1 MRYLLSGALCLVALP
16 CLAAPG
22 EIARAPVTEATGVQP
37 NILFILDDSGS
48 MAWEDTLNKG
58 VEHWSLQ
65 PASSLM
71 GYTGVYSKSGIWI
84 ENNHDADDRIVSY
97 TDLGGAIGA
106 CMGFNVMAYNPALT
120 YTPWAGADRAGI
132 AYQNMSLSN
141 VREDPYEPTSWARM
155 SDDAYYVR
163 WDDNGDGDYDYG
175 ECGVYSN
182 NSGRLYLDEDHVV
195 EVEDLSAAQ
204 QVNFANWFTYY
215 RDRMLVAKSAM
226 AGVIN
231 ANESRVGLRT
241 IQGRNNRNVADM
253 TDTDEREALLE
264 ELFTAYPSGG
274 TPLRTALKNA
284 GEYYS
289 STGRSAPILSADE
302 GGMCQQNYSIMMT
315 DGYWNGSSPSVGNV
329 DGGSGDF
336 ISASH
341 RDSYSNTLGDVAM
354 KYYREDLR
362 TDLIDSVPTIPGVD
376 ENSAQHMV
384 TYTVGFGVD
393 GSLSEN
399 PADLESAFTWPQPV
413 ANANTTIDDLRH
425 AAWNGRGEYL
435 SAANPQ
441 ALIDALNN
449 IAQSIAGRAAS
460 TGSLDISSGGQTSGA
475 YVIQTIY
482 DPADWSG
489 DVVARKIGTNGT
501 LSATSDWSV
510 AEWLRD
516 DDSRSSSRKVITYN
530 PGIAE
535 VDEKAFFFDIEEA
548 GSLEAEQILDL
559 VGFLDETL
567 LTDTVLISVREAA
580 NGVSGIIGNGLGLG
594 LGNGNGLANAVG
606 LTGGQSGVLDLVGD
620 TVTQLTG
627 QILDTSGTFLKL
639 NGTPLAVRTSELENL
654 IGYLKGDD
662 EYEGTLFRERDDNYL
677 GDIVHASPAIV
688 GPPSA
693 SYRNDMEV
701 SSYRSFK
708 TLYEDRQNM
717 IYIGAN
723 DGMLHAID
731 METGEEKFAY
741 MPYAAFSIENGRG
754 IRQLADQNYVH
765 QYYVDAT
772 PVARDVHV
780 QLGDEDAPGWHSVLL
795 GGLGAGGKAVYM
807 LDITDPEGFESLGE
821 SNGTSPADIVQW
833 EFTHEDLGYTFSD
846 IQVARLDDG
855 KWYAIFGNGY
865 NADSDGRAKLF
876 IVDLEDPDNYA
887 LLDSQQGSNAG
898 GSCTS
903 ASSDC
908 NGMSSPE
915 LADIDADGITD
926 WVYAGDLHGNV
937 WVFDMRDFSLSNIG
951 SSEMSRLFQSCAVAL
966 NSTSSTCPAASRQP
980 ITSRVAVAR
989 SGVFNSTVDTPYLNV
1004 YWGTGQLLTLQDAVD
1019 TSTQSFYSVLH
1030 TGSSTRRHHGQ
1041 LEKQSFSNI
1050 SGVSDA
1056 RTVTGVG
1063 VDYSNQNNN
1072 GIQYGWYLELP
1083 DSGERLVTIPAV
1095 RGDLIVFNTTIPGS
1109 NGPCTGGASGWLNA
1123 LSLRNGLQPVRSYN
1137 NVQQVFDYNADGE
1150 VNASDN
1156 VNNQVVLSIKTV
1168 GEPTSPKFLGDT
1180 QYVGQGGTNQVVEMA
1195 MDFGI
1200 DGLEGRSA
1208 WYQLR

>member
-1 MRYLLSGALCLVALP
+1 MRYLLSGALCLFALP

-48 MAWEDTLNKG
+48 MAWEDTLNQG
-58 VEHWSLQ
+58 VEYWGYQ
-65 PASSLM
+65 PASSVL
-71 GYTGVYSKSGIWI
+71 GDSGVYSISNFGT
-84 ENNHDADDRIVSY
+84 VSHQSQ
-97 TDLGGAIGA
+97 TSVARAIGS
-106 CMGFNVMAYNPALT
+106 CNGFNVLAYNPALT
-120 YTPWAGADRAGI
+120 YAPWAGKDRFGADYLDATLLTARA
-132 AYQNMSLSN
+132 
-141 VREDPYEPTSWARM
+141 DPYEPTTTVNLTGV
-155 SDDAYYVR
+155 YYMP
-163 WDDNGDGDYDYG
+163 WTDNDGDGEYDFE
-175 ECGVYSN
+175 ECGLYR
-182 NSGRLYLDEDHVV
+182 SGNGLYVDTTRQTYINQQ
-195 EVEDLSAAQ
+195 SAAQ
-204 QVNFANWFTYY
+204 KTNFANWFTYY
-215 RDRMLVAKSAM
+215 RDRMSVAKSAM
-226 AGVIN
+226 AGVIDT
-231 ANESRVGLRT
+231 NESRVGLRT

-253 TDTDEREALLE
+253 TDDDERDDLME

-284 GEYYS
+284 GEYFA
-289 STGRSAPILSADE
+289 STGNNAPILSADE
-302 GGMCQQNYSIMMT
+302 GGMCQQNYAIMMT

-329 DGGSGDF
+329 DGGSGDY

-354 KYYREDLR
+354 YYYRTDLR
-362 TDLIDSVPTIPGVD
+362 TDLINSVPTVPDVD
-376 ENSAQHMV
+376 ENPSQHMV

-393 GSLSEN
+393 GSLTEN
-399 PADLESAFTWPQPV
+399 PSGIDTSFTWPQPV
-413 ANANTTIDDLRH
+413 SNTNTTIDDLRH

-460 TGSLDISSGGQTSGA
+460 TGSLDISSGSQTSDA
-475 YVIQTIY
+475 YVIQTTY
-482 DPADWSG
+482 DPANWAG
-489 DVVARKIGTNGT
+489 DVVARKIGSDGT
-501 LSATSDWSV
+501 LSSTSEWSV

-516 DDSRSSSRKVITYN
+516 DAGRSSSRKVITYN
-530 PGIAE
+530 PGISD

-567 LTDTVLISVREAA
+567 LTDAVLISVREAA
-580 NGVSGIIGNGLGLG
+580 NGVSGTLGNGLGLG
-594 LGNGNGLANAVG
+594 LGNGNGLANALG
-606 LTGGQSGVLDLVGD
+606 LTGGQSGVLELVGD

-627 QILDTSGTFLKL
+627 QILDTSGTFLTL

-662 EYEGTLFRERDDNYL
+662 TYEGTLFRDRDDNYL

-708 TLYEDRQNM
+708 TLHEDRQSM

-731 METGEEKFAY
+731 MESGEEKFAY
-741 MPYAAFSIENGRG
+741 MPYAAFSIEGGRG

-780 QLGDEDAPGWHSVLL
+780 QLGEEDAPSWHSVLV

-807 LDITDPEGFESLGE
+807 LDITDPEAFDTLGE

-876 IVDLEDPDNYA
+876 IVDLEDPENFA

-903 ASSDC
+903 ANSDC

-937 WVFDMRDFSLSNIG
+937 WVFDMRDFSLDDVG
-951 SSEMSRLFQSCAVAL
+951 SGETSRLFQSCAVAL
-966 NSTSSTCPAASRQP
+966 NSTTSTCPTASRQP

-1004 YWGTGQLLTLQDAVD
+1004 YWGTGQLLTLQDAID

-1030 TGSSTRRHHGQ
+1030 TGDTTRRYHGQ
-1041 LEKQSFSNI
+1041 LEKQSFTNI
-1050 SGVSDA
+1050 TGVSDA

-1063 VDYSNQNNN
+1063 VDYANQNNN
-1072 GIQYGWYLELP
+1072 GIQYGWYVELS

-1123 LSLRNGLQPVRSYN
+1123 LSLRNGLQPVRSN
-1137 NVQQVFDYNADGE
+1137 NSVQQVFDYNGDGK
-1150 VNASDN
+1150 VDASDN
-1156 VNNQVVLSIKTV
+1156 VNNQVVLSIKTD